1 VSERKST
8 VQRQTA
14 SAEAIATAITT
25 TETTRVSLWRARA
38 IAFLRLAF
46 GLIWAI
52 DAWFKWQPGFL
63 SSFTD
68 QVASARQ
75 GQPQGVQSW
84 LSFWVHLVGTNPPFF
99 AYLTAAVETAL
110 AAFLI
115 LGALTQLTCVVGF
128 LWSLA
133 VWAIPEGFGGP
144 YKPGDSTDVGTALL
158 YALMFAVLF
167 AVAAGRYYS
176 LDRWLTRRLGRLG
189 FLAAGVP
196 RPRYQRPVPK

>member
-1 VSERKST
+1 M
-8 VQRQTA
+8 QRQTV
-14 SAEAIATAITT
+14 SAEAIDSAITT
-25 TETTRVSLWRARA
+25 TEPTRVSLWRARA
-38 IAFLRLAF
+38 IALLRLAF

-52 DAWFKWQPGFL
+52 DAWFKWQPGFI
-63 SSFTD
+63 SSFSD

-84 LSFWVHLVGTNPPFF
+84 LSFWAHLVGTNPPFF

-110 AAFLI
+110 AAFLL
-115 LGALTQLTCVVGF
+115 LGLLTQLTCVVGF
-128 LWSLA
+128 TWSLA
-133 VWAIPEGFGGP
+133 IWAIPEGFGGP

-167 AVAAGRYYS
+167 AVAAGRYYA
-176 LDRWLTRRLGRLG
+176 LDRWLTPRLGRMG

-196 RPRYQRPVPK
+196 RHRRPAPQ

>member
-1 VSERKST
+1 MQRNTVSSEL
-8 VQRQTA
+8 
-14 SAEAIATAITT
+14 ETAITT

-38 IAFLRLAF
+38 IAILRIAF

-52 DAWFKWQPGFL
+52 DAWFKWQPGFI

-68 QVASARQ
+68 QITKTKQDQSPA
-75 GQPQGVQSW
+75 VQSW
-84 LSFWVHLVGTNPPFF
+84 LSFWAHLVGGNPPLF

-110 AAFLI
+110 VVFLI
-115 LGALTQLTCVVGF
+115 FGLLTQLTCLVGG

-133 VWAIPEGFGGP
+133 IWAIPEGFGGP

-167 AVAAGRYYS
+167 AIAAGRYYAV
-176 LDRWLTRRLGRLG
+176 DRWLTPRLGRFA
-189 FLAAGVP
+189 FLAAGAL
-196 RPRYQRPVPK
+196 RQRHQ

>member
-1 VSERKST
+1 M
-8 VQRQTA
+8 QRQTIP
-14 SAEAIATAITT
+14 SEEIETAITT

-38 IAFLRLAF
+38 IACLRIAF

-52 DAWFKWQPGFL
+52 DAWFKWQPGFV

-68 QVASARQ
+68 QVASAKQ

-84 LSFWVHLVGTNPPFF
+84 LSFWVHIVGTNPHFF
-99 AYLTAAVETAL
+99 AYLTAVVETAL
-110 AAFLI
+110 AVFLI
-115 LGALTQLTCVVGF
+115 LGLLTQVTCVVGF
-128 LWSLA
+128 VWSLA
-133 VWAIPEGFGGP
+133 IWAIPEGFGGP

-167 AVAAGRYYS
+167 AIAAGRYYS
-176 LDRWLTRRLGRLG
+176 VDRWLTRRLGRFG

-196 RPRYQRPVPK
+196 RHRHQQSMLK

>member
-1 VSERKST
+1 M
-8 VQRQTA
+8 QRQTIP
-14 SAEAIATAITT
+14 SEEIETAITT

-38 IAFLRLAF
+38 IACLRIAF

-52 DAWFKWQPGFL
+52 DAWFKWQPGFV

-68 QVASARQ
+68 QVASAKQ

-84 LSFWVHLVGTNPPFF
+84 LSFWAHIVGTNPHFF

-110 AAFLI
+110 AVFLI
-115 LGALTQLTCVVGF
+115 LGLLTQVTCVVGF
-128 LWSLA
+128 VWSLA
-133 VWAIPEGFGGP
+133 IWAIPEGFGGP

-167 AVAAGRYYS
+167 AIAAGRYYS
-176 LDRWLTRRLGRLG
+176 VDRWLTRRLGRFA

-196 RPRYQRPVPK
+196 RHRHQ